1 MLQVIEGLGTHAPS
15 YETVHWWVNAI
26 RNEQEERDDTP
37 RSGAPVS
44 AMDECHME

>member
-15 YETVHWWVNAI
+15 YETVHRWVNAI
-26 RNEQEERDDTP
+26 RNEQEETVDTP

-44 AMDECHME
+44 DMDKRHVG